1 MQREFKS
8 GALIFIFITILLDV
22 IGLGIIIPVFPALI
36 MELTGEG
43 LSAASKY
50 GGLLMFSYAIMQF
63 LFAPVMGML
72 SDKFGRRP
80 VLLAALTGFGLDYLL
95 QGFAPT
101 LGWLF
106 IGRILAGITGASFTT
121 ATAYIADISPA
132 EKRAQN
138 FGLIG
143 AAFGLGFI
151 IGPVLGGVLGQ
162 FGPRVPFFAAAF
174 LTLLNVVYGYFILPE
189 SLKPENRSNIQWK
202 KANPLG
208 ALLNIKDHPLV
219 LKLASVML
227 LIYLAGY
234 ATQGTWTYFTIE
246 KFKWSSAE
254 VGYSLGFVGV
264 TIALV
269 QGGLTRIVIPK
280 LGQVKSVF
288 IGLIFNAAGLLAFS
302 LASKGWMMYA
312 IMIPF
317 ALGGL
322 AGPALQG
329 IISNQVGPN
338 EQGTLQGSLTSL
350 ISLTSIF
357 GPLLMTNLFSF
368 FTSDN
373 APFYF
378 PGAPFLAGAF
388 LALAGLLLSV
398 KPLLRMDKIPKH

>member
-1 MQREFKS
+1 M
-8 GALIFIFITILLDV
+8 
-22 IGLGIIIPVFPALI
+22 P
-36 MELTGEG
+36 
-43 LSAASKY
+43 
-50 GGLLMFSYAIMQF
+50 
-63 LFAPVMGML
+63 
-72 SDKFGRRP
+72 
-80 VLLAALTGFGLDYLL
+80 
-95 QGFAPT
+95 
-101 LGWLF
+101 
-106 IGRILAGITGASFTT
+106 
-121 ATAYIADISPA
+121 
-132 EKRAQN
+132 
-138 FGLIG
+138 
-143 AAFGLGFI
+143 
-151 IGPVLGGVLGQ
+151 
-162 FGPRVPFFAAAF
+162 
-174 LTLLNVVYGYFILPE
+174 LLNVIYGYFILPE

-208 ALLNIKDHPLV
+208 ALINIKDHPLV
-219 LKLASVML
+219 LKLASVLL

-269 QGGLTRIVIPK
+269 QGGLTRIAIPK

-302 LASKGWMMYA
+302 LANQGWMMYA

-350 ISLTSIF
+350 ISLTSII

-368 FTSDN
+368 FTSAN
-373 APFYF
+373 APIYF

-398 KPLLRMDKIPKH
+398 KPLLRMDKIPKQ

>member
-1 MQREFKS
+1 
-8 GALIFIFITILLDV
+8 
-22 IGLGIIIPVFPALI
+22 

-63 LFAPVMGML
+63 LFAPLMGML
-72 SDKFGRRP
+72 SDKYGRRP

-106 IGRILAGITGASFTT
+106 VGRILAGMTGASFTT
-121 ATAYIADISPA
+121 ASAYIADVSPP

-151 IGPVLGGVLGQ
+151 IGPILGGVLGQ
-162 FGPRVPFFAAAF
+162 FGARVPFFTAAF
-174 LTLLNVVYGYFILPE
+174 LTLLNVIYGYFVLPE
-189 SLKPENRSNIQWK
+189 SLKPENRNEVQWK

-208 ALLNIKDHPLV
+208 ALSNIRNHPLV
-219 LKLASVML
+219 LKLAGVLL

-234 ATQGTWTYFTIE
+234 ATQGTWTYYTKE
-246 KFKWSSAE
+246 KFNWNSAE

-264 TIALV
+264 MIALV
-269 QGGLTRIVIPK
+269 QGVLTRVMIPK
-280 LGQVKSVF
+280 LGETKAVF
-288 IGLIFNAAGLLAFS
+288 IGLLFNATGLLAFS
-302 LASKGWMMYA
+302 FATDGWMMYA
-312 IMIPF
+312 IMVPF

-329 IISNQVGPN
+329 IISHQVSAN

-357 GPLLMTNLFSF
+357 GPLIMTNLFGYFS
-368 FTSDN
+368 S
-373 APFYF
+373 AASPVYF
-378 PGAPFLAGAF
+378 PGAPFFAGSL
-388 LALAGLLLSV
+388 LALSGLLLSI
-398 KPLLRMDKIPKH
+398 KPLAKMETKPASD

>member
-1 MQREFKS
+1 MISEVKS
-8 GALIFIFITILLDV
+8 GAIIFIFITLLLDV
-22 IGLGIIIPVFPALI
+22 IGLGIIIPVFPELI

-72 SDKFGRRP
+72 SDKYGRRP
-80 VLLAALTGFGLDYLL
+80 VLLAALSGFGLDYLL

-106 IGRILAGITGASFTT
+106 VGRLLAGITGASFTT
-121 ATAYIADISPA
+121 ASAYIADISPA

-162 FGPRVPFFAAAF
+162 FGSRVPFFAAAF
-174 LTLLNVVYGYFILPE
+174 LTFLNVAYGYFILPE
-189 SLKPENRSNIQWK
+189 SLKPENRTNILWR

-208 ALLNIKDHPLV
+208 ALSNIKNHPLV
-219 LKLASVML
+219 LKLAGVL
-227 LIYLAGY
+227 LLLYLAGY
-234 ATQGTWTYFTIE
+234 ATQGTWTYFTKE
-246 KFKWSSAE
+246 KFNWNSAE

-269 QGGLTRIVIPK
+269 QGGLTRIIIPK
-280 LGQVKSVF
+280 IGQVKSVF
-288 IGLIFNAAGLLAFS
+288 IGLLFNAAGLLAFS
-302 LASKGWMMYA
+302 LATDGWMMYA
-312 IMIPF
+312 IMVPF
-317 ALGGL
+317 SLGGL

-329 IISNQVGPN
+329 IISNQVASN

-357 GPLLMTNLFSF
+357 GPLMMTNLFGY
-368 FTSDN
+368 FTSDS
-373 APFYF
+373 APLYF
-378 PGAPFLAGAF
+378 PGAPFFAGAL
-388 LALAGLLLSV
+388 LALSGLLLSINPLV
-398 KPLLRMDKIPKH
+398 KMEN

>member
-1 MQREFKS
+1 MKEFKKPDLTAPRYRPEVYS
-8 GALIFIFITILLDV
+8 ILNKK
-22 IGLGIIIPVFPALI
+22 F
-36 MELTGEG
+36 
-43 LSAASKY
+43 
-50 GGLLMFSYAIMQF
+50 F
-63 LFAPVMGML
+63 
-72 SDKFGRRP
+72 DKFKEKHP
-80 VLLAALTGFGLDYLL
+80 KYKEYDNA
-95 QGFAPT
+95 T
-101 LGWLF
+101 LKKIIKTFNRTVYQTVIDKRDGVQLPETIGWLF

-138 FGLIG
+138 FGMIG

-174 LTLLNVVYGYFILPE
+174 LTLLNVIYGYVILHE
-189 SLKPENRSNIQWK
+189 SLKPENRSIIQWK

-219 LKLASVML
+219 LKLASVLL

-269 QGGLTRIVIPK
+269 QGGLTRMVIPK

-350 ISLTSIF
+350 ISLTSII
-357 GPLLMTNLFSF
+357 GPLLMTNLFSY
-368 FTSDN
+368 FTSAN
-373 APFYF
+373 APIYF

-388 LALAGLLLSV
+388 LALAGLILSV